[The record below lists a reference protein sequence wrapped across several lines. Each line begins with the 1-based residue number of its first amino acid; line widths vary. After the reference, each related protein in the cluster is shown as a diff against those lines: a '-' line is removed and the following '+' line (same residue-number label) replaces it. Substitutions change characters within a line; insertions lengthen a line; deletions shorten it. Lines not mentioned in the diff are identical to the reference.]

1 MTVHTIQLP
10 DWRNGAD
17 GALRTL
23 VWDDEAGTV
32 SGDYSRVD
40 DIREFFSRPERWT
53 AGDAPGILQ
62 LKDPRHIPEDFKGMI
77 EDVFFRGPDLS
88 RIVWP
93 PTLVDVMPT
102 PLDPGPPPPPGEIR
116 VN

>member
-32 SGDYSRVD
+32 SGDYSQVD
-40 DIREFFSRPERWT
+40 DIREFFRRPERWT
-53 AGDAPGILQ
+53 AGDPTGVLQ
-62 LKDPRHIPEDFKGMI
+62 FKDPRHIPEDFKGMI
-77 EDVFFRGPDLS
+77 VLVECPAVADLA

-93 PTLVDVMPT
+93 PTLAGVTPT
-102 PLDPGPPPPPGEIR
+102 PPDPEPRRAPGA